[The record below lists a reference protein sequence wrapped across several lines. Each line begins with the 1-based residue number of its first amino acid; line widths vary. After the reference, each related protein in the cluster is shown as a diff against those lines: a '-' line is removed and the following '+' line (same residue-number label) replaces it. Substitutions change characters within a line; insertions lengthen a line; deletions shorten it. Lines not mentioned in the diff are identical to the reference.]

1 MPPYVCTPMPPT
13 PKPSLKTVSTSTN
26 YDERTLAFAKDYSNQ
41 LLAID
46 VNLDTT
52 EMLDVAWSLFGKY
65 FRPEEVNIKKEL
77 VDQFWPKA
85 N

>member
-1 MPPYVCTPMPPT
+1 M
-13 PKPSLKTVSTSTN
+13 TN

-52 EMLDVAWSLFGKY
+52 EMLDVAWGLFGKI
-65 FRPEEVNIKKEL
+65 FVLDWCKTEETWI
-77 VDQFWPKA
+77 
-85 N
+85 